1 MGRRAMATVAR
12 LWVLLLLALAMPATA
27 QPSPIDA
34 ATGQLTTAETALNAV
49 DRALDTRTDRAA
61 RGKLR
66 DDALGAQSAAR
77 EAADQLR
84 GQLALVDARIAG
96 LGPPVAGVVEAADI
110 RNERRA
116 LALARNSL
124 DSKVKRGQLI
134 AVEAGQLVTEID
146 QTLSLIHI

>member
-12 LWVLLLLALAMPATA
+12 LWVLLLLALAGPATA

-34 ATGQLTTAETALNAV
+34 ATGQLTAAETALNAV

-66 DDALGAQSAAR
+66 DEALSAQGDAR

-84 GQLALVDARIAG
+84 GPIVCGRF
-96 LGPPVAGVVEAADI
+96 
-110 RNERRA
+110 
-116 LALARNSL
+116 SY
-124 DSKVKRGQLI
+124 
-134 AVEAGQLVTEID
+134 
-146 QTLSLIHI
+146 